1 MAVLQKPKRFVE
13 YVYVR
18 IHALPVKQYSPH
30 FFKNENAQYKK
41 HEFNIILW

>member
-1 MAVLQKPKRFVE
+1 MAVSQKPKRFVE